1 MCRRPNRHFFV
12 EPHFICVFIH
22 WLPMALKRH
31 LIRRGSVWG
40 WVTKPDKKQSIRIL
54 RENRLLTAKDMRRL
68 FPDAEII
75 RERAFG
81 LAKSIIA
88 IKR

>member
-1 MCRRPNRHFFV
+1 M

-22 WLPMALKRH
+22 WFPFSIKRR
-31 LIRRGSVWG
+31 LIRYFSIWG
-40 WVTKPDKKQSIRIL
+40 
-54 RENRLLTAKDMRRL
+54 LLTRADQKQIDTMLADIHLLTYTEMRDL

-75 RERAFG
+75 RERFCG